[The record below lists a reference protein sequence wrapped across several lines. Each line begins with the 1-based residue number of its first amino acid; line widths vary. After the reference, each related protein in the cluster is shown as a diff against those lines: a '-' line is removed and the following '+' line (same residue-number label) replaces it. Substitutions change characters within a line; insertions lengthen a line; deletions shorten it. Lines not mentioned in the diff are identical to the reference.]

1 MGTSSACMWAT
12 IYYAV
17 HEVST
22 LLPIYENNLIQLVR
36 FIDDMFG
43 VFVPNND
50 INANYIQ
57 DHSTIQFQEFVND
70 LTFGNL
76 EWDDIVYGDSLNF
89 LDLNISI
96 DSTNRIV
103 TKSYQKPLNLYQYIP
118 PHSAHPPHMMRG
130 IIYSL
135 MRNYKLQNT
144 YESDYIKMAK
154 LLFERHVARGWDQ
167 GIMKEYILAADYK
180 LRQNPPKLVK
190 PTFEIY
196 GEESNYVRDCFYL
209 PWEFHPGDLPR
220 QGFQQLFKTH
230 LGPVLKE
237 KLGYN
242 RLVVAYAAGQR
253 TA

>member
-1 MGTSSACMWAT
+1 MPTVGLMCRYRGVPRFSPKETPTLAPSSPRS
-12 IYYAV
+12 IY
-17 HEVST
+17 SPI
-22 LLPIYENNLIQLVR
+22 PIYENNLIQLVR

-135 MRNYKLQNT
+135 IEGFFHGGNVP
-144 YESDYIKMAK
+144 S
-154 LLFERHVARGWDQ
+154 VA
-167 GIMKEYILAADYK
+167 
-180 LRQNPPKLVK
+180 V
-190 PTFEIY
+190 TF
-196 GEESNYVRDCFYL
+196 
-209 PWEFHPGDLPR
+209 
-220 QGFQQLFKTH
+220 FKFDS
-230 LGPVLKE
+230 P
-237 KLGYN
+237 
-242 RLVVAYAAGQR
+242 
-253 TA
+253 

>member
-1 MGTSSACMWAT
+1 M
-12 IYYAV
+12 
-17 HEVST
+17 H
-22 LLPIYENNLIQLVR
+22 
-36 FIDDMFG
+36 
-43 VFVPNND
+43 
-50 INANYIQ
+50 
-57 DHSTIQFQEFVND
+57 
-70 LTFGNL
+70 L

-154 LLFERHVARGWDQ
+154 LLFECHVARGWDQ
-167 GIMKEYILAADYK
+167 GIMKEYILAADYQ

-190 PTFEIY
+190 PMLRSMEKNQTTNVIASIF
-196 GEESNYVRDCFYL
+196 
-209 PWEFHPGDLPR
+209 PGSS
-220 QGFQQLFKTH
+220 T
-230 LGPVLKE
+230 
-237 KLGYN
+237 
-242 RLVVAYAAGQR
+242 QR
-253 TA
+253 TSLDKASNNYSRHI